1 MDGGEIAG
9 TVFEHLAPAKASLLL
24 GWTLKS
30 ADPATG
36 DVEIGFEAKP
46 EFANPRGFI
55 QGGIL
60 AAMLDDTM
68 GPAVFV
74 RTNGRLF
81 PVTIDLHAQYLRPVK
96 AGPVTAKA
104 RVVQLGKTV
113 AFMEGELF
121 GPDGQVAVR
130 AAASASLFRTRP
142 EEG

>member
-1 MDGGEIAG
+1 MDGGSITG
-9 TVFEHLAPAKASLLL
+9 TVFEHLPPPKASMLL

-36 DVEIGFEAKP
+36 DVEIGFEARP

-74 RTNGRLF
+74 RTKGQQF
-81 PVTIDLHAQYLRPVK
+81 PVTIDLHAHYLRPVK
-96 AGPVTAKA
+96 AGPVSAKA

-121 GPDGQVAVR
+121 DGDGNVAVR
-130 AAASASLFRTRP
+130 ATASASLFRTRP

>member
-1 MDGGEIAG
+1 MDGGAISG
-9 TVFEHLAPAKASLLL
+9 TVFEHLPPPKASVLL
-24 GWTLKS
+24 GWTLRS

-36 DVEIGFEAKP
+36 DVEIDFEAKP

-74 RTNGRLF
+74 RTRGQLF
-81 PVTIDLHAQYLRPVK
+81 PVTIDLHAQYLKPVK
-96 AGPVTAKA
+96 AGRLSAKA
-104 RVVQLGKTV
+104 RVVRLGKTV

-121 GPDGQVAVR
+121 DGDGDVVVKAT
-130 AAASASLFRTRP
+130 ASASLFRTRP
-142 EEG
+142 EAD